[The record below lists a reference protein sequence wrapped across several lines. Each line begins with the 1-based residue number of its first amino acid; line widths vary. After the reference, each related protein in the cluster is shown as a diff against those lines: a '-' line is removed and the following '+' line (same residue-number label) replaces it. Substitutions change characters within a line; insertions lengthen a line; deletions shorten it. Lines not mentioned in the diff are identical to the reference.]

1 MTMKKIFLVL
11 ILVIA
16 IAAFASVVP
25 RHNEE
30 MTPTLIQSLHLP
42 LTTKVTAEG
51 ENLIVFTNVDS
62 TDNDGMDVVTL
73 WVYRPKS
80 GKLLKL
86 LTTNPNGGYECLA
99 YGDKAKK
106 VALESIP
113 TISSVYINVEED
125 KLLVEGFDE
134 RNGYVYIISLIKG
147 LPTIQL
153 PCNAGIYGMS
163 SEEDLPVGQSYVY
176 YKKGGRYN
184 VISVFDWNGNCL
196 KHTNLKKVQQRNNS
210 NAQLYV
216 QQLEKCFDK
225 IAGKDGRGYCG
236 YFLADMDND
245 DMPELFV
252 KSGHCEAD
260 FTLDVYT
267 IKEGRVHRIYK
278 TTAGHRDFQ
287 QGSGYLIMV
296 EAQCGTYYSC
306 KLMMKNGKIEEEPM
320 VCNDESVPIS
330 DFDYPEYSE
339 PQIEF
344 YDHTNVQPIKDAFD
358 VLNF

>member
-1 MTMKKIFLVL
+1 MKKIFLFFV
-11 ILVIA
+11 LVIV
-16 IAAFASVVP
+16 IAVSVSVVP
-25 RHNEE
+25 RHNEK
-30 MTPTLIQSLHLP
+30 MTPTLLQSLHLP

-51 ENLIVFTNVDS
+51 
-62 TDNDGMDVVTL
+62 
-73 WVYRPKS
+73 
-80 GKLLKL
+80 
-86 LTTNPNGGYECLA
+86 
-99 YGDKAKK
+99 
-106 VALESIP
+106 
-113 TISSVYINVEED
+113 
-125 KLLVEGFDE
+125 
-134 RNGYVYIISLIKG
+134 
-147 LPTIQL
+147 
-153 PCNAGIYGMS
+153 
-163 SEEDLPVGQSYVY
+163 
-176 YKKGGRYN
+176 
-184 VISVFDWNGNCL
+184 
-196 KHTNLKKVQQRNNS
+196 
-210 NAQLYV
+210 QLYV
-216 QQLEKCFDK
+216 RQLEKCFDK

-260 FTLDVYT
+260 FKMDVYT
-267 IKEGRVHRIYK
+267 IKEGRVHCIYK

-296 EAQCGTYYSC
+296 EAQTGTYYSC

-320 VCNDESVPIS
+320 VCMDASVPIS